1 MILRNEIRE
10 RNMMESIN
18 DKKNRW
24 DLDKDNPDQGKV
36 LREALR
42 KVNDPELGLSVVD
55 LGMIRNVELKDERLI
70 ISMILTTPFCPFADS
85 MMAEVKKE
93 AEAVTNIEAVVSL
106 IAEPWDPTMMA
117 DQVDSDWNLS

>member
-1 MILRNEIRE
+1 
-10 RNMMESIN
+10 MESIN

-55 LGMIRNVELKDERLI
+55 LGMIRNVELKDGRLI

-93 AEAVTNIEAVVSL
+93 AEAVNNIEAVVSL
-106 IAEPWDPTMMA
+106 IAEPWDPTMME